1 MRLFVFFELQIF
13 STEQRS
19 RGELPNSRTVTK
31 SVFSLVIVRI
41 YLFSFLFFPYGSLPV
56 KEEKKMDRFIYI
68 GKEQVQ
74 VSEEIYK
81 EYYRMK
87 RRERYLE
94 QDIKV
99 GSIVVDAEAETVDFI
114 DSKEDSMERL
124 MEQGTY
130 FEDEQ
135 LIEDILCDKATLLIL
150 QEAMAALNAEEQEL
164 IMDLYYNDLTVR
176 EVAKEKDISH
186 VAVVKRHKKVLD
198 KLKKFFSKSGYQT
211 TLPIGK

>member
-1 MRLFVFFELQIF
+1 
-13 STEQRS
+13 
-19 RGELPNSRTVTK
+19 
-31 SVFSLVIVRI
+31 
-41 YLFSFLFFPYGSLPV
+41 
-56 KEEKKMDRFIYI
+56 MDRFIYI
-68 GKEQVQ
+68 GKEQVP

-99 GSIVVDAEAETVDFI
+99 GRIVVDAEAETVDFI
-114 DSKEDSMERL
+114 DSKEDSIDRL

-164 IMDLYYNDLTVR
+164 ILDLYYNDLTVR

-211 TLPIGK
+211 TLPVGK